1 MSASLVASTASPEPR
16 WAEQPYPDYVA
27 DVNHSIAFSG
37 VEQGF
42 FTLGKARR
50 MLDVLRRRG
59 EGPGKTR
66 LIDIGCGVGLIHPYI
81 APSLGEVIGVDV
93 ARDALAEAR
102 KANPSIQYQGY
113 DGYRLPAAD
122 GSFDAAMTICV
133 MHHVPPPQWSA
144 FIADAMRALRPG
156 GLFMVFEHN
165 PWNPLTRLAVS
176 RCPFDFDAALL
187 SPPRLSR
194 LLRDAGFVDVACE
207 FLFFTPFANA
217 RIAAL
222 EESLRWCPAGAQYV
236 AIGRKPG

>member
-1 MSASLVASTASPEPR
+1 MSAFPAAIPAPPEPR

-42 FTLGKARR
+42 FTRGKARR
-50 MLDVLRRRG
+50 MLDALRRRG
-59 EGPGKTR
+59 ADPARTR
-66 LIDIGCGVGLIHPYI
+66 LLDIGCGVGLIHPYI
-81 APSLGEVIGVDV
+81 APELAEVIGVDV
-93 ARDALAEAR
+93 ALDALAEAR
-102 KANPSIQYQGY
+102 KANPSIPYQGY
-113 DGYRLPAAD
+113 DGAALPAAD
-122 GSFDAAMTICV
+122 GAFDAAMTICV
-133 MHHVPPPQWSA
+133 MHHVPPAQWSA
-144 FIADAMRALRPG
+144 FVADAMRALRPG

-187 SPPRLSR
+187 SPPRLR
-194 LLRDAGFVDVACE
+194 GLLRGAGFVDVACE

-217 RIAAL
+217 RVAAL
-222 EESLRWCPAGAQYV
+222 EDWLRWCPAGAQYV